1 MYVVIKVKDI
11 LPNYLLILCKLY
23 YPEIVS
29 VYKNQLLCSMG
40 KHLFYMLVINFKLN
54 NSLLFELN

>member
-1 MYVVIKVKDI
+1 MYVVIKVKDV
-11 LPNYLLILCKLY
+11 LQNYLLILCKLY

-40 KHLFYMLVINFKLN
+40 KPSFDMLVINLN
-54 NSLLFELN
+54 